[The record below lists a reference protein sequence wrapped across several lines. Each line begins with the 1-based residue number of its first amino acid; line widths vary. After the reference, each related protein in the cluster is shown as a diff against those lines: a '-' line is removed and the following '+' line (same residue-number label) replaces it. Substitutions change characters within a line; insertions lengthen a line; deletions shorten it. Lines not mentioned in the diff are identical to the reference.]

1 MVRFF
6 VNVKSRRARA
16 RARKGVVLADMG
28 ITKQTQVRYFTAV
41 GRIIDRLNRCHTFQ
55 QMDEVLS
62 NWINHCFEKGEPV
75 NTVADCLS
83 GIHYYL
89 PMTRR
94 HLPEA
99 WKLYSIWKKYEIP
112 SRAAPLTADITM
124 AWASRAIQQGNIS
137 LGCLILLGFHCLLRT
152 GEILQVKPRDILI
165 SPKTGIVRLTSSKGG
180 LRNNMVESVTI
191 EDPVVRL
198 VLAEV
203 LAYKAARG
211 LMNVPIWNKSGSSF
225 RQAFFRLLQYFQL
238 THLHFRPYSLRRGGA
253 TAYFQQCGLMEKTL
267 IRGRWASVAAA
278 KIYIADALSQ
288 IPELKCT
295 PECKAKIDAYITFF
309 R

>member
-6 VNVKSRRARA
+6 FGVKSRRARA
-16 RARKGVVLADMG
+16 RARKGIVLADMG

-41 GRIIDRLNRCHTFQ
+41 GRIIDKLNLCSTFQ

-62 NWINHCFEKGEPV
+62 AWVNQCFHRGEPI
-75 NTVADCLS
+75 NTIADCLS
-83 GIHYYL
+83 GVHYYL

-94 HLPEA
+94 QLPEA

-112 SRAAPLTADITM
+112 SRAAPLTADITL
-124 AWASRAIQQGNIS
+124 ALASRALQQGNLS

-152 GEILQVKPRDILI
+152 GEILKVKPRDILLA
-165 SPKTGIVRLTSSKGG
+165 KGTGIVRLTSSKGG
-180 LRNNMVESVTI
+180 VRHNMVESVTI
-191 EDPVVRL
+191 EDPTVRL

-203 LAYKAARG
+203 LDYKSKCG
-211 LMNVPIWNKSGSSF
+211 LFNVPIWEKSGSSF
-225 RQAFFRLLQYFQL
+225 RHHFRELLKFFQI
-238 THLHFRPYSLRRGGA
+238 THLNFRPYSLRRGGA
-253 TAYFQQCGLMEKTL
+253 TAYFQKCGLMERTL

-288 IPELKCT
+288 IPELRCT
-295 PECKAKIDAYITFF
+295 QQCKEKIDAYCKFF